1 MSSQRKEITKSYLS
15 TKAQYHLL
23 KKKRNENSNSAGMS
37 NLWIFANLIKGIVFV
52 GKILGTEEFS
62 CISSGVSIGTALTDN
77 NLAVSVKIINAYS
90 LLPNNST
97 SENMC
102 LMNRLTHCS
111 ILSQLVIVKDYQ
123 QILTDPSKG
132 RY

>member
-1 MSSQRKEITKSYLS
+1 
-15 TKAQYHLL
+15 
-23 KKKRNENSNSAGMS
+23 MS

-62 CISSGVSIGTALTDN
+62 CISIGVSIGTALTDN

-97 SENMC
+97 SEM
-102 LMNRLTHCS
+102 
-111 ILSQLVIVKDYQ
+111 
-123 QILTDPSKG
+123 
-132 RY
+132 